1 MLYITFSLSNFRLH
15 LYLAIVNNA
24 AVNIGV
30 HILFWISVLVSLS
43 KNLEMELLGCVI
55 VLFLVFW
62 GTSIPFSIVAAPIY
76 IPTNSILLLLLLSH
90 FSCVQLCDPRG
101 GSPLGSPVPGILQA
115 RTLKRVTISF
125 SKGSHFA
132 TSSLTP
138 ANLLSFDSNI
148 LDRCDISLWFWF
160 AFPWWLV
167 ILNTFSGVCWP
178 SICLLGKMSIL
189 IFCPLKN

>member
-76 IPTNSILLLLLLSH
+76 IPTNSIQMFLFLHILASVCYLHSFWWQILWQ
-90 FSCVQLCDPRG
+90 VWG
-101 GSPLGSPVPGILQA
+101 GIL
-115 RTLKRVTISF
+115 
-125 SKGSHFA
+125 
-132 TSSLTP
+132 
-138 ANLLSFDSNI
+138 
-148 LDRCDISLWFWF
+148 LWFWF
-160 AFPWWLV
+160 AFPWWPA
-167 ILNTFSGVCWP
+167 ILSIFSCGCWP
-178 SICLLGKMSIL
+178 SVCLLW
-189 IFCPLKN
+189 KNIYTGLLPAF